1 MSLSKNKALLVNFT
15 VLIIA
20 PIFIIL
26 SGCGKVAS
34 QLQDQPVVVNS
45 NQVTNNQFTSK
56 MNDKLGKI
64 KDEKTAQ
71 DAINGFVE
79 YAVSRAQ
86 TPSDKVIGSNS
97 DGIATQSVAHTAGIS
112 VASLKQ
118 LFSNSALVKAELKA
132 RKISTGLSIQSTDAT
147 KTDVSPEE
155 MAQIFQ
161 SSGDT
166 DVSPEMV
173 ANARDA
179 VRRAMPNVTA
189 DPNDPSMTP
198 LESTIVAYT
207 LKTGDDGSAPTGSI
221 PVNQDVSTTLP
232 SSIGTQSLR
241 AQAFGL
247 DDLIFWVVVTY
258 VVVDMNHQMRTDKDI
273 FGNPVGDYEW
283 RLFTVGYGR
292 KQGRWVQTKDYFTMQ
307 HLATAANTTAADFLV
322 DFQTNSDL
330 AGVFPNSG
338 GIVAASGGESRTVP
352 ALPSGAK
359 IITFPSEWLLR
370 MRKGDIIFKKSD
382 RDDVVTKFSFLTH
395 SCIFLD
401 LGLNGEGRVFES
413 VNKGV
418 NIYKLGANWGNSD
431 SYYAVRRLSDSFTAF
446 QVANAVDNA
455 IQKWGPDKNGT
466 ARTRYLPKREIPKGY
481 QLIDVVRFY
490 HDWSDKWNTDGMYCS
505 KLVWWTFKDLVDL
518 DSDTTYVKGTY
529 KYILGDS
536 NNVDGAGNY
545 AFIGVSPDD
554 IYNSRY
560 LNYFFKLEK
569 KGWN

>member
-1 MSLSKNKALLVNFT
+1 MSLSKNKTLLVNFT
-15 VLIIA
+15 FLILA
-20 PIFIIL
+20 PVFLIL

-34 QLQDQPVVVNS
+34 QLQDQSVVVNS
-45 NQVTNNQFTSK
+45 NQGTNNQFTSK

-97 DGIATQSVAHTAGIS
+97 DGMTTQSVAQTAGIS

-118 LFSNSALVKAELKA
+118 LFSNAALVKAELKA
-132 RKISTGLSIQSTDAT
+132 RKISTGLSTQSTDTT

-179 VRRAMPNVTA
+179 VRKAMPNVTA
-189 DPNDPSMTP
+189 DPNDPSMSP

-207 LKTGDDGSAPTGSI
+207 LKTGDDGSAPTASI
-221 PVNQDVSTTLP
+221 PVNQDVSTVLP
-232 SSIGTQSLR
+232 ASIGTQSLR

-258 VVVDMNHQMRTDKDI
+258 VFVDMNHQMRTDKDI

-338 GIVAASGGESRTVP
+338 GIVVASGGESRTVP

-359 IITFPSEWLLR
+359 IITFPSEWLFQ

-395 SCIFLD
+395 SCIFYD
-401 LGLNGEGRVFES
+401 LKDPKGRVFEA

-418 NIYKLGANWGNSD
+418 NIYPLGENWGKTD
-431 SYYAVRRLSDSFTAF
+431 SYYAVRRLSGFSSSRLAEA
-446 QVANAVDNA
+446 VENAVQ
-455 IQKWGPDKNGT
+455 IWGADKNGT
-466 ARTRYLPKREIPKGY
+466 PRTRYLPKREIPKGY

-518 DSDTTYVKGTY
+518 DSNTTYIKGTY

-536 NNVDGAGNY
+536 NNRDGAGNY

-560 LNYFFKLEK
+560 LDYFYKLEK